1 MDEQQESKLRKTIGA
16 NARAARL
23 REELTQEQVAE
34 RLDISPEVYGR
45 IERGLIFPRVPT
57 LMDLCRV
64 LRKPSDEILGL
75 VTNGSGGAPSDASA
89 RHHEPSP
96 ELRRLLPR
104 LRKMTPDQLRA
115 LQRFL
120 VAFQR

>member
-1 MDEQQESKLRKTIGA
+1 MDSKHEEQLRKTIGA
-16 NARAARL
+16 NARAARQ

-45 IERGLIFPRVPT
+45 IERGKIFPRVPT
-57 LMDLCRV
+57 LVDLCRV
-64 LRKPSDEILGL
+64 LRKPTDEILGM
-75 VTNGSGGAPSDASA
+75 VPNGAGNHGP
-89 RHHEPSP
+89 EPAHRTGEQSP

-104 LRKMTPDQLRA
+104 LRKLTPVQLRA
-115 LQRFL
+115 LQRLL

>member
-1 MDEQQESKLRKTIGA
+1 MDEQHEAQLRKTIGA

-34 RLDISPEVYGR
+34 RLEISPEVYGR

-57 LMDLCRV
+57 LVDLCRV

-75 VTNGSGGAPSDASA
+75 GANGNGGSHAEPHA
-89 RHHEPSP
+89 RHAESPP

-104 LRKMTPDQLRA
+104 LRKLTPDQLRA

>member
-1 MDEQQESKLRKTIGA
+1 MDEQHEEKLRKTIGA
-16 NARAARL
+16 NARAARG
-23 REELTQEQVAE
+23 REALTQEQVAE

-57 LMDLCRV
+57 LVDMCRV

-75 VTNGSGGAPSDASA
+75 VHNGNGSQETGA
-89 RHHEPSP
+89 RQHQEPSP

-104 LRKMTPDQLRA
+104 LRKLKPDQLRA

-120 VAFQR
+120 VAFER

>member
-1 MDEQQESKLRKTIGA
+1 MDEQQEEKLRKTLGA
-16 NARAARL
+16 NARSARL

-57 LMDLCRV
+57 LVDLCRV

-75 VTNGSGGAPSDASA
+75 MNGGTGGIGGEPAA
-89 RHHEPSP
+89 RHAESSP

-104 LRKMTPDQLRA
+104 LRKLTPDQLRA

-120 VAFQR
+120 VTFQR

>member
-1 MDEQQESKLRKTIGA
+1 MDEQHEKQLRKAIGA
-16 NARAARL
+16 NARAARM

-34 RLDISPEVYGR
+34 RLEISPEVYGR

-57 LMDLCRV
+57 LVDLCRV

-75 VTNGSGGAPSDASA
+75 VANGSSGPSSENGA
-89 RHHEPSP
+89 RHAEPSP

-104 LRKMTPDQLRA
+104 LRKLTPDQLRA
-115 LQRFL
+115 LQRLL

>member
-1 MDEQQESKLRKTIGA
+1 MDEQHEAQLRKTIGA
-16 NARAARL
+16 NARAARQ

-34 RLDISPEVYGR
+34 RLEISPEVYGR

-57 LMDLCRV
+57 LVDLCRV

-75 VTNGSGGAPSDASA
+75 AANGNGGAHGEATA
-89 RHHEPSP
+89 RHVESPP

-104 LRKMTPDQLRA
+104 LRKLTPDQLRA

-120 VAFQR
+120 VAFER